1 MGLCGYWKLSI
12 SSFLFDLNWKIFYIL
27 TFCLLLHPQSQ
38 VDVVGADR
46 QQLADLASL
55 LCATLQSLL
64 RKINS
69 EDALQIS
76 DMVMRAIYLMLNS
89 KSAQAGGVQEDA
101 IMTVGVLVEG
111 WSRDCHVIHTDCWA
125 MLGFI

>member
-1 MGLCGYWKLSI
+1 M
-12 SSFLFDLNWKIFYIL
+12 
-27 TFCLLLHPQSQ
+27 
-38 VDVVGADR
+38 GADR

-69 EDALQIS
+69 TDAKQIS

-101 IMTVGVLVEG
+101 IMTVGVLVECK
-111 WSRDCHVIHTDCWA
+111 SHDCHVILLCNHCEYA
-125 MLGFI
+125 CGYFFIAHDFL

>member
-1 MGLCGYWKLSI
+1 M
-12 SSFLFDLNWKIFYIL
+12 
-27 TFCLLLHPQSQ
+27 
-38 VDVVGADR
+38 GADR

-64 RKINS
+64 RKMNPT
-69 EDALQIS
+69 EALQIS
-76 DMVMRAIYLMLNS
+76 DMVMRAIFLMLNS

-111 WSRDCHVIHTDCWA
+111 WSCDCHVCD
-125 MLGFI
+125 

>member
-1 MGLCGYWKLSI
+1 M
-12 SSFLFDLNWKIFYIL
+12 
-27 TFCLLLHPQSQ
+27 
-38 VDVVGADR
+38 GADR

-64 RKINS
+64 RKINPD
-69 EDALQIS
+69 DAMQIS

-111 WSRDCHVIHTDCWA
+111 MCVMCPPPPSESHCP
-125 MLGFI
+125 MSL

>member
-1 MGLCGYWKLSI
+1 M
-12 SSFLFDLNWKIFYIL
+12 
-27 TFCLLLHPQSQ
+27 
-38 VDVVGADR
+38 VGADR

-69 EDALQIS
+69 DDAKQIS
-76 DMVMRAIYLMLNS
+76 DMVMSAIYLMLNS
-89 KSAQAGGVQEDA
+89 KSAQSGGVQEDA

-111 WSRDCHVIHTDCWA
+111 ESCY
-125 MLGFI
+125 

>member
-1 MGLCGYWKLSI
+1 MYNVKYLYIYMYEFRCVCDLCFEPSP
-12 SSFLFDLNWKIFYIL
+12 FLI
-27 TFCLLLHPQSQ
+27 QSQ

-64 RKINS
+64 RKISS
-69 EDALQIS
+69 EDAKQIS

-89 KSAQAGGVQEDA
+89 KSAQTGGVQEDA

-111 WSRDCHVIHTDCWA
+111 R
-125 MLGFI
+125 